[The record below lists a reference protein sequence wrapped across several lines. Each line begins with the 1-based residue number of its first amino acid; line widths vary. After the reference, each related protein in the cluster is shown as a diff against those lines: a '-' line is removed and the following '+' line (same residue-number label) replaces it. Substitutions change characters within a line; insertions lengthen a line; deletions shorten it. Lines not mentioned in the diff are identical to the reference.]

1 MTRTADIEART
12 KRLGEIVSV
21 FARYGLA
28 EPLREHAPEAVRR
41 HLVDPDGSVAAR
53 PAPERLRLALQEL
66 GPTFVKL
73 GQMLSLTLGALP
85 AGYAEELA
93 KLQER
98 VEPEP
103 TAVARATIQLEL
115 GKTVDELYASF
126 GDEPLAAASM
136 AQVYRAGL
144 ADGSA
149 LAVKVQR
156 DGIQQQVLTDLE
168 LISYLAGVLEDHSA
182 ELRLYRPREF
192 AARFRSRML
201 EELDFGREASN
212 AERFAEN
219 FSGEPDVVF
228 PRIYPELSTS
238 RVLTMS
244 LIEGTT
250 FASMTPEELSSID
263 GKALGERG
271 AEVWLEMVFR
281 DGFVHADPHP
291 GNLVVL
297 PGSRLGIIDEGM
309 VVRIDDRTQEQ
320 FEELYDALVGGSG
333 ADFTDALLAT
343 CKHPPDVDRD
353 ALTDDVVAL
362 MDKYGEG
369 LFGKMRADDAIHDL
383 AAVVHKHQ
391 LSFPA
396 KIEMLL
402 QVVAEL
408 EGTSRLLDADFRLMP
423 LLEAN
428 RPKLLQERFTPAAIE
443 RRLGSFA
450 RGWRRRGHE
459 LLDTIDVVG
468 ERLRSGNLEL
478 RVTHTALDP
487 VANRL
492 VQGLISAAL
501 LVASAILWQARA
513 VPVVRGVPILAAAG
527 LAVSVLI
534 AGRLLYRIHRS
545 GEG

>member
-1 MTRTADIEART
+1 MTRIGEIDART
-12 KRLGEIVSV
+12 KRLGEIVGV
-21 FARYGLA
+21 FARYGLV
-28 EPLREHAPEAVRR
+28 EPLREHVPEPLRR
-41 HLVDPDGSVAAR
+41 HLVDPDGSVATR
-53 PAPERLRLALQEL
+53 SAPERLRLALQEL

-73 GQMLSLTLGALP
+73 GQMLSVTLGTVP
-85 AGYAEELA
+85 AAYADELA

-98 VEPEP
+98 VDPEP
-103 TAVARATIQLEL
+103 TVVARAAIEREL
-115 GKTVDELYASF
+115 GRPVDELYASF
-126 GDEPLAAASM
+126 GDEPLGAASI

-149 LAVKVQR
+149 VAVKVQR
-156 DGIQQQVLTDLE
+156 DAIEQQVLTDLE
-168 LISYLAGVLEDHSA
+168 LISYLAGLLEDHSA
-182 ELRLYRPREF
+182 ELRVYRPRAL

-201 EELDFGREASN
+201 EELDFEREASN
-212 AERFAEN
+212 AQRFAEN

-250 FASMTPEELSSID
+250 FASMTPDELAAVD

-271 AEVWLEMVFR
+271 AEIWLEMVFR

-309 VVRIDDRTQEQ
+309 VIRIDDRTREQ

-333 ADFTDALLAT
+333 ADFADALLAM
-343 CKHPPDVDRD
+343 CKHPADVDRD

-362 MDKYGEG
+362 MDKYGER
-369 LFGKMRADDAIHDL
+369 LLGKVRADDAIHDL
-383 AAVVHKHQ
+383 AAVVHEHQ
-391 LSFPA
+391 LSFPP

-428 RPKLLQERFTPAAIE
+428 WPKLLQERWTPAAIE

-450 RGWRRRGHE
+450 RGWRRRRHE
-459 LLDTIDVVG
+459 VLDTIDIVG

-478 RVTHTALDP
+478 RITHTALDP

-492 VQGLISAAL
+492 VQGLIAAAL
-501 LVASAILWQARA
+501 LIASAILWQARA
-513 VPVVRGVPILAAAG
+513 DPVVGDVPILAAVG

-534 AGRLLYRIHRS
+534 AGRILFQIHRS
-545 GEG
+545 GED